1 MGNRSL
7 KKYLYD
13 VQQSIDS
20 IYEYLGNKRD
30 FFEYERNKQLRRA
43 VERELEIIGEAVN
56 HLLALDETIAIDN
69 ARRIVDLRNFVI
81 HGYDKVDNVIIW
93 GVISKDLPKLK
104 EQVDKFS
111 MYRLYYKEL
120 MSFDYKRFNL

>member
-13 VQQSIDS
+13 VQQSIVS

-30 FFEYERNKQLRRA
+30 FFEYESNKQLRRA

-56 HLLALDETIAIDN
+56 KCKNLPFIRRRWAAKKLLQNESFAAVFSSYSITPSVMVQN
-69 ARRIVDLRNFVI
+69 WPSSF
-81 HGYDKVDNVIIW
+81 NVR
-93 GVISKDLPKLK
+93 GTSA
-104 EQVDKFS
+104 
-111 MYRLYYKEL
+111 
-120 MSFDYKRFNL
+120 